1 MSNLNIQVFVFIN
14 VARWP
19 SKNSVKKI
27 LTLKPVAAP
36 VEAFGGSKS
45 SASHSASDILTKKKS
60 LLSKHDLGLHVF
72 TKSDCRAV
80 ACGGRLKNSSK
91 QTAAHAKGCVNSFL
105 QMFASKQKFGLKDSA
120 TSFSLL

>member
-1 MSNLNIQVFVFIN
+1 MNLKDMNLITKVRKIYEKIEMSNLNIQVFMFIN

-45 SASHSASDILTKKKS
+45 SASHSASDILTKKN
-60 LLSKHDLGLHVF
+60 LS
-72 TKSDCRAV
+72 
-80 ACGGRLKNSSK
+80 
-91 QTAAHAKGCVNSFL
+91 
-105 QMFASKQKFGLKDSA
+105 
-120 TSFSLL
+120 